1 MVSIGPFS
9 QSSGFVQQ
17 MDKASDFSLGTK
29 ASGRLGPAGAGGGP
43 LLAQAT
49 GELPLGNLA
58 GGLWQLF
65 SAAAQGLGRLA
76 GHAVGV
82 GGQILGMLFS
92 SDTANA
98 DRLVEI
104 IHRLAA
110 MGVNISEDVTLSP
123 LPNRRDMGVY
133 ALLPGNPTPQLLGI
147 VKQGGEIILD
157 RNILDILAAVVG
169 AGGDVIPTPRGARG
183 DEENRPHT
191 PPFPGAGSG
200 ELPPGSRP
208 EPRPRE
214 NFDPNA
220 AGGFGAGSRP
230 SSNSGTPP
238 SPSGNPEGLGSNS
251 ANEIPHIPPGANVG
265 LGETPQP
272 MEWPESLQRPPA
284 GSEMSPEAQNL
295 VDKLNDAREQLR
307 RDMAERQEEI
317 DRLGDEIQQ
326 MEEARRQIAE
336 DGRAD
341 REARDILRQL
351 QEAIAGGGLGTALGG
366 RLNDAGQI
374 GELAEAVSG
383 EVEQL
388 KANGQE
394 SVALALLNR
403 LFDRYGEFLQQ
414 GIGQAGSGTE
424 STSAQREFNDAAGR
438 IFNEMDISEIS
449 RRINPEVL
457 ALLLNPKEAIR
468 GYTPDASPAFQRI
481 ADALLPGLLESE
493 EDLARYIV
501 SQNFVNSVSGLK
513 NANAL
518 PLVAQEGHH
527 LIVAEFGGGKSVNE
541 TFSHERGDD
550 LIAAGMAKIARVVT
564 EAGGEV
570 LHPNGA
576 TAVIVL
582 PPGVVEDT
590 LARLD
595 EVFRDLS
602 IGTADRR
609 DGGEVFRPG
618 IAFYDTGPITDTSIE
633 GLEAQFAEGRREID
647 AVKAERVAQG
657 LYPER
662 GADVFERYN
671 PLIHTN
677 VLPLEGFSGVP
688 TTPTGARHEQNQ
700 VLRDGFSDLRYQIA
714 NMNPYEQQLLAL
726 RALEEQMMQ
735 AEGVVSGPIEAPRD
749 ADGRV
754 PEGYVHVQG
763 DMSKLSVLNNKLG
776 WDVGD
781 TAIGHLN
788 AAIQAA
794 AAAYPDVTFRKF
806 GGDEWEAIGPRES
819 AEAAVALIRQYLA
832 DVTIS
837 FPNPNNPSETWT
849 LHGLGMQTGIVE
861 IERDSPTG
869 RASSEALEHAMSE
882 DKEERGYTLDIRDEE
897 GRPVQP

>member
-9 QSSGFVQQ
+9 PSSGSMQQ

-29 ASGRLGPAGAGGGP
+29 ASGGLGAAGAGSP
-43 LLAQAT
+43 LVAQAA
-49 GELPLGNLA
+49 GELPLGDLA
-58 GGLWQLF
+58 GGVWQLF
-65 SAAAQGLGRLA
+65 SAAAQGVGRLL

-98 DRLVEI
+98 DRLVET
-104 IHRLAA
+104 IHRLEAR
-110 MGVNISEDVTLSP
+110 GVNINEDVSLSP
-123 LPNRRDMGVY
+123 LPNGRDMGVY
-133 ALLPGNPTPQLLGI
+133 ALLPGNPTPQLLAI
-147 VKQGGEIILD
+147 VKQGGEIILGE
-157 RNILDILAAVVG
+157 LAAVVG
-169 AGGDVIPTPRGARG
+169 AGGDVIPSP
-183 DEENRPHT
+183 EERRHGEVI
-191 PPFPGAGSG
+191 PPIPQQRAEVPGVSG
-200 ELPPGSRP
+200 PAPAQR
-208 EPRPRE
+208 RE

-220 AGGFGAGSRP
+220 AGGFGAGPQS

-238 SPSGNPEGLGSNS
+238 SPSGNPEGLGSNDVH
-251 ANEIPHIPPGANVG
+251 NIPQTGPSGVG
-265 LGETPQP
+265 PGETSQP

-284 GSEMSPEAQNL
+284 GSAMSPETENL
-295 VDKLNDAREQLR
+295 VGKLNDAREQLR

-317 DRLGDEIQQ
+317 DGLGDEIQQ
-326 MEEARRQIAE
+326 MEEAQRQIAE
-336 DGRAD
+336 AGRAD

-383 EVEQL
+383 EVERL
-388 KANGQE
+388 RADGQE
-394 SVALALLNR
+394 NVALALLER
-403 LFDRYGEFLQQ
+403 LFDRYGEVLQQ
-414 GIGQAGSGTE
+414 GVGSAGSGPE
-424 STSAQREFNDAAGR
+424 SALTQENFSAEAAR
-438 IFNEMDISEIS
+438 IFNEMDLSEIS
-449 RRINPEVL
+449 RRIDPDVL
-457 ALLLNPKEAIR
+457 ALLQNPQEAI
-468 GYTPDASPAFQRI
+468 GDYTSDPSPAFQRI

-493 EDLARYIV
+493 EDLTRFIV
-501 SQNFVNSVSGLK
+501 SENFVNPVSGLK

-541 TFSHERGDD
+541 LLSHTHGDD
-550 LIAAGMAKIARVVT
+550 LIAAGMAEIARVVT

-582 PPGVVEDT
+582 PPGIVEDT

-595 EVFRDLS
+595 EVFRDLA
-602 IGTADRR
+602 IGTADRSE
-609 DGGEVFRPG
+609 GGEVFRPG
-618 IAFYDTGPITDTSIE
+618 IAFYDTGPIEDTSNE
-633 GLEAQFAEGRREID
+633 GLEDQFARGRREID
-647 AVKAERVAQG
+647 AVKAERVEQG
-657 LYPER
+657 LYPPR
-662 GADVFERYN
+662 GVDVFEPYN
-671 PLIHTN
+671 DDIHGN
-677 VLPLEGFSGVP
+677 EVRVLDGFADVP
-688 TTPTGARHEQNQ
+688 TTGARHEQNQ
-700 VLRDGFSDLRYQIA
+700 VLRDGFSDLRDQIA

-726 RALEEQMMQ
+726 RALEEQKTH
-735 AEGVVSGPIEAPRD
+735 APGVLSGAASLEAPRD

-754 PEGYVHVQG
+754 REGYVHVQG
-763 DMSKLSVLNNKLG
+763 DMSKLSVLNNQLG

-781 TAIGHLN
+781 AAIGHLN
-788 AAIQAA
+788 AALEAA

-861 IERDSPTG
+861 IEQDSPTG
-869 RASSEALEHAMSE
+869 RASSEALEHDMSR
-882 DKEERGYTLDIRDEE
+882 DKEERGYRLDIRDEQ

>member
-9 QSSGFVQQ
+9 PSSGSMQQ
-17 MDKASDFSLGTK
+17 MEKASNFSLGTK
-29 ASGRLGPAGAGGGP
+29 ASGGLGAAGAGSP
-43 LLAQAT
+43 LVAQAA
-49 GELPLGNLA
+49 GELPLGDLA
-58 GGLWQLF
+58 GGVWQLF

-98 DRLVEI
+98 DRLVET
-104 IHRLAA
+104 IHRLEAR
-110 MGVNISEDVTLSP
+110 GVNINEDVSLSP
-123 LPNRRDMGVY
+123 LPNGRDMGVY
-133 ALLPGNPTPQLLGI
+133 ALLPGNPTPQLLAI
-147 VKQGGEIILD
+147 VKQGGEIILGE
-157 RNILDILAAVVG
+157 LAAVVG
-169 AGGDVIPTPRGARG
+169 AGGDHIPSPEERRREEVIPTIPQQRA
-183 DEENRPHT
+183 EV
-191 PPFPGAGSG
+191 PGVSG
-200 ELPPGSRP
+200 PAPAQR
-208 EPRPRE
+208 RE

-220 AGGFGAGSRP
+220 AGGFGAGPQS

-238 SPSGNPEGLGSNS
+238 SPSGNPEGLGSNDVH
-251 ANEIPHIPPGANVG
+251 NIPQTGPSGVG
-265 LGETPQP
+265 SGETSQP

-284 GSEMSPEAQNL
+284 GSAMSPETENL
-295 VDKLNDAREQLR
+295 VGKLNDAREQLR

-317 DRLGDEIQQ
+317 DGLADEIQQ
-326 MEEARRQIAE
+326 MEEAQRQIAE
-336 DGRAD
+336 AGRAD

-383 EVEQL
+383 EVERL
-388 KANGQE
+388 RADGQE
-394 SVALALLNR
+394 NVALALLER
-403 LFDRYGEFLQQ
+403 LFDRYGEVLQQ
-414 GIGQAGSGTE
+414 GVGSAGSGPE
-424 STSAQREFNDAAGR
+424 SALTQENFSAEAAR
-438 IFNEMDISEIS
+438 IFNEMDLANIS
-449 RRINPEVL
+449 RRIDPDVL
-457 ALLLNPKEAIR
+457 ALLQNPLEAIR
-468 GYTPDASPAFQRI
+468 GYTRDPSPAFQRI

-493 EDLARYIV
+493 EDLPRYIV
-501 SQNFVNSVSGLK
+501 TENFVNPVSGLK

-527 LIVAEFGGGKSVNE
+527 LVVAEFGGGKTVNE

-550 LIAAGMAKIARVVT
+550 LISAVVSRIALIVS

-576 TAVIVL
+576 TLVIVL
-582 PPGVVEDT
+582 PQGAPGAVEDT

-595 EVFRDLS
+595 EEFLNLT
-602 IGTADRR
+602 IGTGEREE
-609 DGGEVFRPG
+609 GGEVFRPG
-618 IAFYDTGPITDTSIE
+618 IAFYDTGPIEDTSTQA
-633 GLEAQFAEGRREID
+633 LEDQFARGRRAID
-647 AVKAERVAQG
+647 AVKAERVEQG
-657 LYPER
+657 LYPRR
-662 GADVFERYN
+662 GADVFEPYN

-677 VLPLEGFSGVP
+677 VLSMEYSSFVP
-688 TTPTGARHEQNQ
+688 TTSTGARHEQNQ
-700 VLRDGFSDLRYQIA
+700 VLRDGFSDLRDQIA

-726 RALEEQMMQ
+726 RALEEQKTH
-735 AEGVVSGPIEAPRD
+735 APGVLSGAASLEAPRD

-763 DMSKLSVLNNKLG
+763 DMSKLSVLNNQLG

-781 TAIGHLN
+781 AAIGHLN
-788 AAIQAA
+788 AALEAA

-861 IERDSPTG
+861 IEQDSPTG
-869 RASSEALEHAMSE
+869 RASSEALEHDMSR
-882 DKEERGYTLDIRDEE
+882 DKEERGYRLDIRDEQ